1 MSYPARLSQSHYNRL
16 SPFTQRML
24 SLSEGESFI
33 INATVEGMKYLDYYL
48 RAWAFSE
55 GYEKGTFRI
64 SRLSSTSLC
73 VTRKKQ
79 DFAYSIED
87 KKLDGDDT
95 AQCFALD
102 ALQSA
107 HSEDQAI
114 ELAHEAR
121 IQGKLTPQQAIDA
134 IAAWHKMKGQR
145 E

>member
-87 KKLDGDDT
+87 KKHDGDDT
-95 AQCFALD
+95 VQRFALD